1 MATIN
6 QTPATWRGQVLRSGW
21 DRAGNY
27 TSRAF
32 HQVFTFFSTYP
43 PLAQGLYYL
52 AIGLWPLVSIRSY
65 QEVTG
70 ARADVWVAQAV
81 AVLLLAIGSTLC
93 LAAYRRQ
100 GSPEVL
106 LLAFGS
112 ALGLTAVD
120 IHLVWRGYSALY
132 LLDAALQ
139 LGLVAFWVYGWRR
152 SARATPTAAVAG
164 QAPPTAAS

>member
-70 ARADVWVAQAV
+70 ARADVWVPSGTHLTSYILIMAPLAWWLAIPRGLGVNGLVV
-81 AVLLLAIGSTLC
+81 AMILATLISCGLLLARFWQLS
-93 LAAYRRQ
+93 RR
-100 GSPEVL
+100 
-106 LLAFGS
+106 
-112 ALGLTAVD
+112 D
-120 IHLVWRGYSALY
+120 
-132 LLDAALQ
+132 
-139 LGLVAFWVYGWRR
+139 
-152 SARATPTAAVAG
+152 
-164 QAPPTAAS
+164 